1 MEKKEAWDAMTATVP
16 ITEQIVKKK
25 WIGKSLARKEDRR
38 FITGQGQYTGDL
50 RLPNLSYAI
59 ILRSPYAHAKIV
71 SIDVENA
78 LALPGVFAVI
88 TGKDV
93 ANEVEPFTNGMLQP
107 PYNQMN
113 DYGIAVERARYVGEP
128 IAVVVAADEYIGRDA
143 ADLINIEYENL
154 PAVLSPDQ
162 AMAPGCALV
171 HENFPTNVPW
181 HKKFT
186 YGDVDVA
193 FGTADLVVHEKF
205 YFHRFTSS
213 PLEPNAVLVNYDRG
227 KGNFTIW
234 SNNQRPANVAANIAK
249 ALKVAQNMLRF
260 ISPDIG
266 GGFGIKVQNYMYI
279 LLIAIA
285 SRKVGR
291 PVQWNETRQEH
302 LLASNHG
309 NEVYYEGDIAVQKD
323 GTIIG
328 LRARAVHD
336 EGAYMRR
343 EPVGALNFI
352 RHASLTYKFKALEMD
367 VWTTITNKC
376 PVGPSRVYGKMQ
388 QNYLVER
395 LVDSAARKLGMDP
408 VQFRQKNF
416 VGPESMPYQTP
427 TGAILDGGDYPQM
440 LQQLILGVDYNGTTR
455 EVQRMREE
463 GKVVGVGVAMAMD
476 SAPLNGAATL
486 LVNPKLNN
494 SGDCEAAFVRV
505 NEDASIIAAV
515 GTSPQGSGHETS
527 VSQIV
532 ADILQ
537 VDPYDVYTLPGF
549 DMWTHPYTPYSG
561 TYASRFAITGASA
574 IYGASMKMREKIIRI
589 AAHLMEKQVADIEL
603 VDGKVVSKIGQ
614 QSMTLKEIAHVAW
627 RDVARLQSNEEPGL
641 MEYYVYRTPLGMPLD
656 DMRGNF
662 ALTYSASACIVVVEV
677 DPETGVVHVRR
688 IRLIEDS
695 GNKINPMIVDGMI
708 HGQLA
713 HQLGAALFERI
724 KYNDEGQLETSSFM
738 DYLATTSAD
747 LPPFEIDSI
756 TTPSLFSPLGTR
768 GTAEGGGAPLI
779 AAVNAIEDALSQYGI
794 HVTSSYLDPVEI
806 RESLLKARSGNR
818 TSVHA

>member
-1 MEKKEAWDAMTATVP
+1 MAVTVP
-16 ITEQIVKKK
+16 ITQQIVKKK

-38 FITGQGQYTGDL
+38 FIMGQGQYTGDL
-50 RLPNLSYAI
+50 RLPNLSYAV

-71 SIDVENA
+71 SIDVGNA

-93 ANEVEPFTNGMLQP
+93 ANEIEPFTNGMLP
-107 PYNQMN
+107 VPYNQMN
-113 DYGIAVERARYVGEP
+113 DYGIAVEVVRYVGEP
-128 IAVVVAADEYIGRDA
+128 VAVVIATDEYVARDA
-143 ADLINIEYENL
+143 ADMIEIEYENL

-162 AMAPGCALV
+162 AMAPDCPLV
-171 HENFPTNVPW
+171 HDNFPSNVPW

-186 YGDVDVA
+186 YGDVDDA
-193 FGTADLVVHEKF
+193 FAKADLVVHEKI
-205 YFHRFTSS
+205 YFHRFTSA
-213 PLEPNAVLVNYDRG
+213 PLETNAVLVNYDKG

-234 SNNQRPANVAANIAK
+234 SNNQRPANVAANLAK
-249 ALKVAQNMLRF
+249 ALKVPQNMLRF

-266 GGFGIKVQNYMYI
+266 GGFGIKVENYVYI

-291 PVQWNETRQEH
+291 PVQWVETRQEH

-309 NEVYYEGDIAVQKD
+309 NEVYYEGDIAVQND
-323 GTIIG
+323 GTIIA
-328 LRARAVHD
+328 LRAKAVHD

-343 EPVGALNFI
+343 EPVGALNFV
-352 RHASLTYKFKALEMD
+352 RHASLTYKFKTLEMD
-367 VWTTITNKC
+367 VWTILTNKC
-376 PVGPSRVYGKMQ
+376 PVGPNRVYGKMQ

-408 VQFRQKNF
+408 VQFRLKNF

-427 TGAILDGGDYPQM
+427 TGAILDGGDYPRM
-440 LQQLILGVDYNGTTR
+440 LLQLANGMEYNEITR
-455 EVQRMREE
+455 EVRRLREE
-463 GKVVGVGVAMAMD
+463 GRIVGVGVSMAMD
-476 SAPLNGAATL
+476 SSPLNGASSR
-486 LVNPKLNN
+486 LVNPKLSN
-494 SGDCEAAFVRV
+494 SGDSEAAFVRV
-505 NEDASIIAAV
+505 NEDGSVVAAV
-515 GTSPQGSGHETS
+515 GTSPQGNGHETS

-549 DMWTHPYTPYSG
+549 DTWTHPYTPYSG

-574 IYGASMKMREKIIRI
+574 VYGAALKIREKIIRI
-589 AAHLMEKQVADIEL
+589 AAHMLNKQVADLEL

-614 QSMTLKEIAHVAW
+614 ESMTLKEIAHVAW

-641 MEYYVYRTPLGMPLD
+641 MEYYVYRTPLGLPLD
-656 DMRGNF
+656 DKRGNF
-662 ALTYSASACIVVVEV
+662 ALTYSPSACIVVAEV

-724 KYNDEGQLETSSFM
+724 RYNDEGQLETSSFM
-738 DYLATTSAD
+738 DYLAPTALD

-779 AAVNAIEDALSQYGI
+779 AAVNAVEDALSPYGI
-794 HVTSSYLDPVEI
+794 HITSSFLDQDEI
-806 RESLLKARSGNR
+806 RESLLKAKSGNKP
-818 TSVHA
+818 SIHV